1 MSEPQKI
8 GNFLTHLPKRGQ
20 MYEPQKIE
28 KEILEFWEK
37 NKIFEKSLKKNKE
50 KKPYIFYDGPPFAT
64 GMPHYGHILGS
75 VTKDVYGR
83 FWTMKGRYV
92 RRVWGWDCH
101 GLPIENIAEKGLGIN
116 SRDEIE
122 KMGIKKFNDYCRSKV
137 LGYSGAWKEVITRIG
152 RWVDMENSYKTMDNE
167 YIESVWWAFKQ
178 LWEKGYIYEGEKIL
192 MYCPRC
198 STPLAKA
205 EIAMDNSY
213 KNIKEDS
220 IVVKFK
226 LNEKKFNQNI
236 YALAWTTTPWTL
248 PSNLALTVNPDLEYV
263 YLKDKSDK
271 NIYLLAKKLVNNFFK
286 NPQEYEILEEIKGRK
301 LEGKE
306 YEPLFDYFKNNKN
319 SFKFLLGNF
328 VTADDGTGIVHTAPA
343 FGEDDYAICK
353 KYGISMVQP
362 VDDKGKF
369 TKEVKD
375 FQGKFVHDSNK
386 EIIEF
391 LKKLGKIILIKKIE
405 HEYPFCYR
413 CETKLLYRA
422 IPAWFVDIQK
432 IKPKLLKISQ
442 KINWHPEF
450 LKEGRVKYT
459 IETAPD
465 WNISRNRYWATAMP
479 VWVSKDGEKLIIGS
493 VEELKKY
500 AKNISGKID
509 LHKDFLD
516 EIILEKNGKEFRRIP
531 EVLDCWFESGA
542 MTFAQFHYPFE
553 NKKLF
558 SNSFP
563 SQFVAEYIAQV
574 RAWFYYMMVLS
585 TILFEEIPF
594 ENVVTTGTVL
604 AEDGEKMS
612 KSKNNFTDPMIL
624 INKYGVDA
632 LRFYLMSSPVMNSDD
647 LNFSDK
653 SVEEAY
659 KKIIL
664 LVYNSL
670 NFYESCKNNEK
681 VNAKKKTA
689 SKAKTG
695 NFFINSS
702 GSQIRELTDQWI
714 LFRLN
719 QFGEKTEKYLEEY
732 NTIKACVEIR
742 EFAEDLSTWYLRI
755 NRDRISE
762 EKEAKETLRF
772 VLNNFSKIISPI
784 LPFISEKI
792 YQSLNGNECS
802 VHLEEYPKF
811 KSKKSENK
819 LLDSMKN
826 VREIISSGLKT
837 RDKLQIGL
845 KWPLAK
851 AIIKLKKELK
861 LKKEE
866 QKTGNFLTSL
876 SSYPQGYKGKSQT
889 KELLELIKK
898 QLNVKKLEITTG
910 NELSVDFDTAMT
922 PELEAEGYA
931 REISRQIQAFR
942 KELGLEKS
950 DWINLQLITDEEF
963 KKILEKKIEFIKE
976 RTNSKKIIFESK
988 ERFKKN
994 IEFKV
999 KEKRGVIGIA
1009 EIK

>member
-1 MSEPQKI
+1 MEV
-8 GNFLTHLPKRGQ
+8 N
-20 MYEPQKIE
+20 EIE

-37 NKIFEKSLKKNKE
+37 DKTFEKSLKKNKN

-116 SRDEIE
+116 SKDEIE

-137 LGYSGAWKEVITRIG
+137 LEYANSWKEVVKRIG
-152 RWVDMENSYKTMDNE
+152 RWADMENSYKTMDNE

-226 LNEKKFNQNI
+226 LINKKSNENV

-248 PSNLALTVNPDLEYV
+248 PSNLALTVNPNLEYV
-263 YLKDKSDK
+263 YLRDKSDGAV
-271 NIYLLAKKLVNNFFK
+271 YLLAKKLVNNFFK

-301 LEGKE
+301 LEGEE

-319 SFKFLLGNF
+319 SFKFLLGDF
-328 VTADDGTGIVHTAPA
+328 VTAEDGTGIVHTAPA
-343 FGEDDYAICK
+343 FGEDDYAVCK
-353 KYGISMVQP
+353 KYEIKMVQP

-369 TKEVKD
+369 TKEVED
-375 FQGKFVHDSNK
+375 FQGQFVHDSNK
-386 EIIEF
+386 NVIEF
-391 LKKLGKIILIKKIE
+391 LKKNKKIVLIKKIE

-432 IKPKLLKISQ
+432 IKPKLLKLSQ

-465 WNISRNRYWATAMP
+465 WNISRNRYWAAAMP
-479 VWVSKDGEKLIIGS
+479 VWISKDGEKLIIGS
-493 VEELKKY
+493 IDELKKY
-500 AKNISGKID
+500 APKGISPGVKNIKGKID

-553 NKKLF
+553 NKKF
-558 SNSFP
+558 FEENFP

-574 RAWFYYMMVLS
+574 RAWFYYMLVLS

-594 ENVVTTGTVL
+594 ENVAATGTIL

-647 LNFSDK
+647 INFSDK
-653 SVEEAY
+653 NVEEAY
-659 KKIIL
+659 RKIIL
-664 LVYNSL
+664 LAYNSL
-670 NFYESCKNNEK
+670 NFYENCRDKEK
-681 VNAKKKTA
+681 GN
-689 SKAKTG
+689 SK
-695 NFFINSS
+695 SS
-702 GSQIRELTDQWI
+702 ELTDKWI
-714 LFRLN
+714 LSRLN
-719 QFGEKTEKYLEEY
+719 EFGEKTEKYLEEY
-732 NTIKACVEIR
+732 NTIKSCAEIKK
-742 EFAEDLSTWYLRI
+742 FTEDLSTWYLRI
-755 NRDRISE
+755 NRERISE
-762 EKEAKETLRF
+762 KKEARETLRF
-772 VLNNFSKIISPI
+772 VLDNFSKIISPI
-784 LPFISEKI
+784 LPFVSEKI
-792 YQSLNGNECS
+792 YQSFNGNKNS
-802 VHLEEYPKF
+802 VHLEDYPKF
-811 KSKKSENK
+811 KLKEAEKK
-819 LLDSMKN
+819 LLENMKD
-826 VREIISSGLKT
+826 VREIVSVGLKE
-837 RDKLQIGL
+837 RDKLHIGL
-845 KWPLAK
+845 RWPLAK
-851 AIIKLKKELK
+851 AKIITDKNISREFQKII
-861 LKKEE
+861 EE
-866 QKTGNFLTSL
+866 
-876 SSYPQGYKGKSQT
+876 
-889 KELLELIKK
+889 
-898 QLNVKKLEITTG
+898 QLNVKNLDIKTG
-910 NELSVDFDTAMT
+910 NEIAVELDAKLT

-942 KELGLEKS
+942 KELGFEKKQS
-950 DWINLQLITDEEF
+950 IKLQIAVGEDEGF
-963 KKILEKKIEFIKE
+963 KKILETEKKFIKE
-976 RTNSKKIIFESK
+976 RTNAGEIFIVTTGK

-994 IEFKV
+994 IEFKI
-999 KEKRGVIGIA
+999 KDKKGVIGISG
-1009 EIK
+1009 

>member
-1 MSEPQKI
+1 
-8 GNFLTHLPKRGQ
+8 
-20 MYEPQKIE
+20 
-28 KEILEFWEK
+28 
-37 NKIFEKSLKKNKE
+37 
-50 KKPYIFYDGPPFAT
+50 
-64 GMPHYGHILGS
+64 
-75 VTKDVYGR
+75 
-83 FWTMKGRYV
+83 
-92 RRVWGWDCH
+92 
-101 GLPIENIAEKGLGIN
+101 
-116 SRDEIE
+116 
-122 KMGIKKFNDYCRSKV
+122 
-137 LGYSGAWKEVITRIG
+137 
-152 RWVDMENSYKTMDNE
+152 
-167 YIESVWWAFKQ
+167 
-178 LWEKGYIYEGEKIL
+178 
-192 MYCPRC
+192 
-198 STPLAKA
+198 
-205 EIAMDNSY
+205 
-213 KNIKEDS
+213 
-220 IVVKFK
+220 
-226 LNEKKFNQNI
+226 
-236 YALAWTTTPWTL
+236 
-248 PSNLALTVNPDLEYV
+248 
-263 YLKDKSDK
+263 
-271 NIYLLAKKLVNNFFK
+271 
-286 NPQEYEILEEIKGRK
+286 
-301 LEGKE
+301 
-306 YEPLFDYFKNNKN
+306 
-319 SFKFLLGNF
+319 
-328 VTADDGTGIVHTAPA
+328 
-343 FGEDDYAICK
+343 
-353 KYGISMVQP
+353 MVQP

-369 TKEVKD
+369 TKEVKN
-375 FQGKFVHDSNK
+375 FEGKFVHDSNK

-585 TILFEEIPF
+585 TTLFEEIPF

-681 VNAKKKTA
+681 VITKKKTA
-689 SKAKTG
+689 S
-695 NFFINSS
+695 
-702 GSQIRELTDQWI
+702 RELTDQWI

-772 VLNNFSKIISPI
+772 ILNNFSKIISPI

-811 KSKKSENK
+811 KSKKSGPKGVSSGVNK
-819 LLDSMKN
+819 LLDSMKD

-910 NELSVDFDTAMT
+910 NELSVDFDTVMT